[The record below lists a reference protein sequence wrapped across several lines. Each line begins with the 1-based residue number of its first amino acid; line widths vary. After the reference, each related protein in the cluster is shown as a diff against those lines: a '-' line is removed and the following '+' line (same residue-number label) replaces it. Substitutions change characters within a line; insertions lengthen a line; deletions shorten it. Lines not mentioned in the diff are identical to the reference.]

1 MPLVKGGGSRVVEM
15 PLTSCKTDIYQTCKN
30 LFFPEG
36 NSIFGNEDDML
47 FSLTNFKGEKV
58 EESIKVGREYIP
70 FNLCNYMEAHK
81 IRTVRLYLQSRKID
95 GSDDDDDLLSSAFD
109 HDLNQEGSLID
120 LERQSL
126 VSRNQESSLINST
139 LDMQSLVSQN
149 QESSLIGST
158 LERQSLVSEQDK
170 EYQESLKAYES

>member
-1 MPLVKGGGSRVVEM
+1 VRRL
-15 PLTSCKTDIYQTCKN
+15 KN
-30 LFFPEG
+30 L
-36 NSIFGNEDDML
+36 L
-47 FSLTNFKGEKV
+47 KL
-58 EESIKVGREYIP
+58 EENIYK

-126 VSRNQESSLINST
+126 VSRNQES
-139 LDMQSLVSQN
+139 
-149 QESSLIGST
+149 
-158 LERQSLVSEQDK
+158 
-170 EYQESLKAYES
+170 

>member
-1 MPLVKGGGSRVVEM
+1 MVYLGWKHFKEQEKAYTLVPLVKGGGSRVIEM

-30 LFFPEG
+30 FFFPDG

-47 FSLTNFKGEKV
+47 FSLTNFKA
-58 EESIKVGREYIP
+58 R
-70 FNLCNYMEAHK
+70 K

-109 HDLNQEGSLID
+109 HDLNQEGSLIGPH

-158 LERQSLVSEQDK
+158 LERQSLASEQDK
-170 EYQESLKAYES
+170 EYQKSLKVDE